1 MIPLLDE
8 DPLPWTRPGD
18 WRPLLA
24 EDVGGAPPPPPDW
37 RERVRLAAD
46 LLAEAAGDAPVG
58 YAADLRALAA
68 SARRLAARP
77 GEGA

>member
-1 MIPLLDE
+1 MIGD

-24 EDVGGAPPPPPDW
+24 EDAVAAAPPPPPDW
-37 RERVRLAAD
+37 RELVRLAAD
-46 LLAEAAGDAPVG
+46 RLSEAAGVAPAG
-58 YAADLRALAA
+58 YSGDLRALAA
-68 SARRLAARP
+68 SAARLAARP